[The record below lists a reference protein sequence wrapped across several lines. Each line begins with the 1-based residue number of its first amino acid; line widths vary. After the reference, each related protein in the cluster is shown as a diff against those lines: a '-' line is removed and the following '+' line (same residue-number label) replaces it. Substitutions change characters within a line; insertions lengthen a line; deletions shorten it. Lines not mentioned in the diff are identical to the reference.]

1 LKDLSLDPISPL
13 WLIDICRWIAAVAR
27 MRQRGREVAEVVLHK
42 PTDIMK
48 AVNIIVKVRDVISDM
63 FNRRIQLFQLVFI
76 HFDNSY
82 PRGEV
87 RRREKMRGEYHHPWQ
102 R

>member
-1 LKDLSLDPISPL
+1 
-13 WLIDICRWIAAVAR
+13 

-48 AVNIIVKVRDVISDM
+48 AVNIIVQVRDVISDM
-63 FNRRIQLFQLVFI
+63 FNRRIQLFQLMFI

-87 RRREKMRGEYHHPWQ
+87 RGGEDEGRISPSMAALTDWKSRYVLVENDGVC
-102 R
+102 